1 MWKNL
6 NLNNMKKSL
15 LLLLTA
21 LLAASSLFAQDV
33 DILRRKYSQVSYA
46 KNTFKHGDNWTMKS
60 DLAVNYSSGRIF
72 YLHEEEVAG
81 LIRFAIDGTWT
92 DLTYAKYSRTLPW
105 EGKDKAYKFH
115 QIDYSLGVGPSVH
128 INPIDDIFVHTY
140 FRYAPSYS
148 LFMGDKQIYGN
159 YATYFVTGLSVSYNF
174 VALGFEG
181 RFGNCNYNSLLSAE
195 KAAKYIE
202 ELKTNP
208 LNLLNQKVKNVG
220 WRVYVSFM
228 F

>member
-1 MWKNL
+1 
-6 NLNNMKKSL
+6 MKKSL

-21 LLAASSLFAQDV
+21 LLTASSLFAQDV

-46 KNTFKHGDNWTMKS
+46 KNTFKHGDWVMKS
-60 DLAVNYSSGRIF
+60 DFAINYSNGRTF

-92 DLTYAKYSRTLPW
+92 DLTYAKYLRNLPVDS
-105 EGKDKAYKFH
+105 KNKTYKFH

-140 FRYAPSYS
+140 FRYAPTYS
-148 LFMGDKQIYGN
+148 FFIGDKQIYGN
-159 YATYFVTGLSVSYNF
+159 YATNFVTGLSVSYNF

-195 KAAKYIE
+195 KAAQYIE

-208 LNLLNQKVKNVG
+208 LNLLTQKVKNVG

>member
-1 MWKNL
+1 
-6 NLNNMKKSL
+6 MKKSL

-46 KNTFKHGDNWTMKS
+46 KNTFKHGDWVMKS
-60 DLAVNYSSGRIF
+60 DFAINYSNGRTF

-92 DLTYAKYSRTLPW
+92 DFTYAKYLRNLPVDS
-105 EGKDKAYKFH
+105 KNKAYKFH

-140 FRYAPSYS
+140 FRYAPTYS
-148 LFMGDKQIYGN
+148 FFIGDKQVYGN
-159 YATYFVTGLSVSYNF
+159 YATNFVTGLSVSYNF
-174 VALGFEG
+174 IALGFEG

-195 KAAKYIE
+195 KAAQYIE

-208 LNLLNQKVKNVG
+208 LNLLSQKVKNVG

>member
-1 MWKNL
+1 
-6 NLNNMKKSL
+6 MKKSL

>member
-1 MWKNL
+1 
-6 NLNNMKKSL
+6 MKKSL

-46 KNTFKHGDNWTMKS
+46 KNTFKHGDKWTLES

-72 YLHEEEVAG
+72 YLHEDEVAG

-105 EGKDKAYKFH
+105 DGKDKAYKFH

-128 INPIDDIFVHTY
+128 INPVDDLYVHTY
-140 FRYAPSYS
+140 FRYAPTYS
-148 LFMGDKQIYGN
+148 FFMGDKQVYGN
-159 YATYFVTGLSVSYNF
+159 YATNFVTGLSVSFNF
-174 VALGFEG
+174 VAVGFEG
-181 RFGNCNYNSLLSAE
+181 RFGNCEYKSLVSAE
-195 KAAKYIE
+195 KAAEYIE
-202 ELKTNP
+202 QLKTNP
-208 LNLLNQKVKNVG
+208 LNQLTEKVKNHG

>member
-1 MWKNL
+1 
-6 NLNNMKKSL
+6 MKKSL

-81 LIRFAIDGTWT
+81 LIRFAIDCTWT

-140 FRYAPSYS
+140 FRYAPTYS

-159 YATYFVTGLSVSYNF
+159 YATNFVTGLSVSYNF

-181 RFGNCNYNSLLSAE
+181 RFGSCNYNSLLSAE

-208 LNLLNQKVKNVG
+208 LNLLSQKVKNVG

>member
-1 MWKNL
+1 
-6 NLNNMKKSL
+6 MKKSL

-33 DILRRKYSQVSYA
+33 DILRRKYSQVSFA
-46 KNTFKHGDNWTMKS
+46 KNTFKHGDNWTLES

-72 YLHEEEVAG
+72 YLHEDEVAG

-105 EGKDKAYKFH
+105 DGKDKAYKFH

-128 INPIDDIFVHTY
+128 INPVDDLYVHTY
-140 FRYAPSYS
+140 FRYAPTYS
-148 LFMGDKQIYGN
+148 FFMGDKQVYGN
-159 YATYFVTGLSVSYNF
+159 YATNFVTGLSVSFNF
-174 VALGFEG
+174 VAVGFEG
-181 RFGNCNYNSLLSAE
+181 RFGSCEYKSLVSAE
-195 KAAKYIE
+195 KAAEYIE
-202 ELKTNP
+202 QLKTNP
-208 LNLLNQKVKNVG
+208 LNQLTEKVKNRG

>member
-1 MWKNL
+1 
-6 NLNNMKKSL
+6 MKKSL

-46 KNTFKHGDNWTMKS
+46 QNTFKHGKWEMKS
-60 DLAVNYSSGRIF
+60 DFAVNYSSGRIF
-72 YLHEEEVAG
+72 YLHEDEVAG

-105 EGKDKAYKFH
+105 DGKDKAYKFH

-128 INPIDDIFVHTY
+128 INPVDDLYVHTY
-140 FRYAPSYS
+140 FRYAPTYS
-148 LFMGDKQIYGN
+148 FFMGDKQVYGN
-159 YATYFVTGLSVSYNF
+159 YATNFVTGLSVSFNF
-174 VALGFEG
+174 VAVGFEG
-181 RFGNCNYNSLLSAE
+181 RFGSCEYKSLVSAE
-195 KAAKYIE
+195 KAAEYIE
-202 ELKTNP
+202 QLKTNP
-208 LNLLNQKVKNVG
+208 LNQLTEKVKNRG

>member
-1 MWKNL
+1 
-6 NLNNMKKSL
+6 MKKSL

-21 LLAASSLFAQDV
+21 LLTASSLFAQDV

-140 FRYAPSYS
+140 FRYAPTYS
-148 LFMGDKQIYGN
+148 FFIGDKQIYGN
-159 YATYFVTGLSVSYNF
+159 YATNFVTGLSVSYNF

-181 RFGNCNYNSLLSAE
+181 RFGSCNYNSLLSAE
-195 KAAKYIE
+195 KAAEYIDQ
-202 ELKTNP
+202 LKTNP
-208 LNLLNQKVKNVG
+208 LNLLSQKVKNVG
-220 WRVYVSFM
+220 WRAYVSFM